1 VNSEIKI
8 IFLFHKGA
16 TVVKKREEQGGA
28 GKVELQV
35 SLDAYKDLVLAYPD
49 LSKIKQLL
57 ESTRQGV
64 VILTGTRTVDVTL
77 ALFTSML
84 KGEVVTA
91 WRDAYDLVDINELLQ
106 DARLI
111 SLPAMWEAPI
121 ATVIMSGK
129 VITAGLR
136 RVYIILSSDN
146 TQGFIVFGQPSIG
159 LIVLDRENDALF
171 FGFKGVND
179 KGSKEVI
186 LEKAQYSNKDVVV
199 DSWGV
204 MPSWD
209 RLIATL

>member
-1 VNSEIKI
+1 V
-8 IFLFHKGA
+8 
-16 TVVKKREEQGGA
+16 VVKKAQETREVKLEV
-28 GKVELQV
+28 K
-35 SLDAYKDLVLAYPD
+35 LDQFKDLLLAYPE
-49 LSKIKQLL
+49 LSGVKQVL
-57 ESTRQGV
+57 ENTRQGV
-64 VILTGTRTVDVTL
+64 IILTGARTVDVTL

-84 KGEVVTA
+84 KGDTVTA

-111 SLPAMWEAPI
+111 ALPAMWEAPI

-171 FGFKGVND
+171 FGFKGIND
-179 KGSKEVI
+179 KGNKEVI
-186 LEKAQYSNKDVVV
+186 LEKAQYSNKDVAI

-204 MPSWD
+204 MPNWKQI
-209 RLIATL
+209 IATL